1 MSTNLFEQ
9 LRLGGRGVADDADVD
24 VSSQRRV
31 LDRRF
36 GNAAEKHQKNA
47 SLNLSTEKILP

>member
-1 MSTNLFEQ
+1 MSTNLFKQ

-24 VSSQRRV
+24 VPSQRRV

-36 GNAAEKHQKNA
+36 GNATEKHQKNA
-47 SLNLSTEKILP
+47 SLNLSTEKILL